1 MRSKAIGNENLS
13 SRLCQL
19 LKTFFPCIRPLKIC
33 LTTGECSYALL
44 LPAKMQFGFKN
55 ETLKSE
61 IKSNKERHQIMAMA
75 SYDNIQPDNNII

>member
-1 MRSKAIGNENLS
+1 
-13 SRLCQL
+13 
-19 LKTFFPCIRPLKIC
+19 
-33 LTTGECSYALL
+33 
-44 LPAKMQFGFKN
+44 MQFGFKN